1 MTPPAANAAG
11 RPRPAPSDRRAAA
24 ARPARRVS
32 GPLRAPTPRPAGPG
46 VGGRPIAVPRPARR
60 SLPAGE
66 RLLEA
71 LRALPDHR
79 LLDRLVRG
87 RAWIAIL
94 AAALLGIVFLQVSL
108 LKLNAGIGRA
118 VQHSALLQRQNADLR
133 DSVSRLSSGDRVQ
146 RLAAQ
151 MGLQVPTPGTVR
163 FVEPSAASAALA
175 AVRIRPPLN
184 SALSATSSTRARV
197 PSSATAATSASP
209 TSGYPAPTVST
220 TATGTPTAAAP
231 GTASAPGASAAGAS
245 TGTTAHP

>member
-11 RPRPAPSDRRAAA
+11 HPRPAASDRRAAA

-32 GPLRAPTPRPAGPG
+32 GPLRAPAPRPAGPG

-60 SLPAGE
+60 SLPAGA

-108 LKLNAGIGRA
+108 LKLNASIGRA

-184 SALSATSSTRARV
+184 SALSATSSTRARL
-197 PSSATAATSASP
+197 SSSTTAATSTSS
-209 TSGYPAPTVST
+209 TSGSASGYSAPTASS
-220 TATGTPTAAAP
+220 TATGTP
-231 GTASAPGASAAGAS
+231 TASAPGASAAGAS
-245 TGTTAHP
+245 PGTTAHP